1 MRTPFVSLVPRYG
14 STLDLA
20 PGMDF
25 YHQHRFRDAL
35 RYFERLREKQRL
47 STVVFSGVMGYV
59 TCGLGLLFV
68 GSALKNTYDPLFQA
82 MAYCQFQLGNDA
94 EALRLFSKIYDKTA
108 VDLAVM
114 GISFR
119 AIGKESQAQLVWERA
134 ADRDPRV
141 GEWIR
146 AVEGRN
152 ISAA

>member
-1 MRTPFVSLVPRYG
+1 MRTPFVPLVPRYG

-47 STVVFSGVMGYV
+47 STVVFSAVMGYV
-59 TCGLGLLFV
+59 TLGLGLLFV
-68 GSALKNTYDPLFQA
+68 GSALKETYDPLFQA
-82 MAYCQFQLGNDA
+82 IAYCQFQLGNDA

-119 AIGKESQAQLVWERA
+119 AIGKKSQAQFVWQQA
-134 ADRDPRV
+134 ADQDPRV
-141 GEWIR
+141 GDWLKA
-146 AVEGRN
+146 AVGR
-152 ISAA
+152 IIPG